1 MYHQKNI
8 FTISQKDAIVT
19 KESLIDHAMSAFFG
33 AFSPAFIESS
43 IFFLILGGVFLAG
56 LVIWLLVKLHRL
68 QKKMNTFLS
77 GKDGKN
83 LETVLLDQ
91 ITEVKALDQEIQELF
106 EISNRLRELCLKS
119 LHKTNVVRFNPFKD
133 VGGNQSFSVVLLDG
147 KNSGVI
153 ISSLHTRE
161 GTRVYAKPVLSGTT
175 DGFPFTEEEK
185 QAIEH
190 AINGKPAIV

>member
-1 MYHQKNI
+1 
-8 FTISQKDAIVT
+8 
-19 KESLIDHAMSAFFG
+19 MSAFLG
-33 AFSPAFIESS
+33 VFSPTVSQWS
-43 IFFLILGGVFLAG
+43 IFFLILGEALLGGLA
-56 LVIWLLVKLHRL
+56 VWLLVKLYRL
-68 QKKMNTFLS
+68 QKKMTLFLS
-77 GKDGKN
+77 GKDGKA
-83 LETVLLDQ
+83 LETVLLNQ
-91 ITEVKALDQEIQELF
+91 VSEVRALDQEIQELF

-161 GTRVYAKPVLSGTT
+161 GTRVYAKPVLSGAT

-190 AINGKPAIV
+190 AISGKPAIV